1 MCKVYFASSVMKYAP
16 HRFAGTP
23 ALHAY
28 IESYLEPVD
37 KYNVGRVA
45 ISLDIFLHMRRSC
58 YYISGGHNSDGQTRT
73 ARSKDAGTKTHQHSQ
88 STPRSRYRSSVQRE
102 PVLRSQRSSPG
113 PLRNAAAA
121 QHRGDVDSGCG
132 RCLWSLPAHV
142 LSGAECFQPG
152 WPGWIIARSTWSQ
165 GWPQGDDRCS
175 RVRSEPEVGRA
186 GSDHCPVHSSGS
198 GTLRN
203 YDPPAQSRAG
213 AGTRQ
218 KKTPRPDLN
227 ASFAAATAETYEA
240 LRPHLVDPTGQ
251 HGATAGRAVLL
262 RHGMIAW
269 ATTLNQAPT
278 SPVTVRPPT
287 LPATSSDIATELIR
301 FIASLILNS
310 GKDRCYA

>member
-1 MCKVYFASSVMKYAP
+1 MCKGHFASAVIKYVP
-16 HRFAGTP
+16 HCLAETP

-28 IESYLEPVD
+28 IELNLALLD
-37 KYNVGRVA
+37 KNSIGRVA
-45 ISLDIFLHMRRSC
+45 ILLDIYWHMRRNC
-58 YYISGGHNSDGQTRT
+58 YYIAGEHNSDGQTRT
-73 ARSKDAGTKTHQHSQ
+73 ARPKDAGTETHQHSQ
-88 STPRSRYRSSVQRE
+88 STPGSRYRSSVQRE

-113 PLRNAAAA
+113 PLRDAAAA
-121 QHRGDVDSGCG
+121 QHRGDVDSRCG
-132 RCLWSLPAHV
+132 RCLWSLPTNV

-165 GWPQGDDRCS
+165 GWPQSDDRCS
-175 RVRSEPEVGRA
+175 RLRSKPEGSRA

-203 YDPPAQSRAG
+203 YDPPTQSRAG
-213 AGTRQ
+213 AAARQ

-227 ASFAAATAETYEA
+227 AFFAAEAAETYEA

-278 SPVTVRPPT
+278 SPVTARPPM
-287 LPATSSDIATELIR
+287 LAATSSDIATELVR